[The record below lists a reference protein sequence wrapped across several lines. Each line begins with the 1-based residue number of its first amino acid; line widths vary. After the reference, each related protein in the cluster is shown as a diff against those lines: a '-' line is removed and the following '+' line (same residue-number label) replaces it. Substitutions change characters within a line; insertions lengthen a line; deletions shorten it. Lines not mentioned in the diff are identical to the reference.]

1 MSRLHL
7 WSLLILGSAAAHAQE
22 THEHHHPAAPVDSSE
37 SAAGH
42 VPPAPPTE
50 TMHPMS
56 PREMVDIM
64 AMDDQ
69 ARYGKFTVNEA
80 EVHDDAFS
88 WDIDA
93 WYGSD
98 NNKLWI
104 KSEGDLDDGQ
114 HFDIDLLWD
123 HVFARWWSVQSGVRR
138 ESRDGP
144 NSEHDESLVLGLQGL
159 APQWFEVEARVYLDE
174 HGGVTLHTK
183 ADYEL
188 LLTQRLVLQPE
199 VKLTVTSRDNIDLGV
214 GSGVSELEMGL
225 RLRYEIRR
233 EFAPYVG
240 IGWVRNFGTTA
251 DLTRSRGGDS
261 NTLQGL
267 AGLRFWF

>member
-1 MSRLHL
+1 M
-7 WSLLILGSAAAHAQE
+7 LGSAAAHAQE
-22 THEHHHPAAPVDSSE
+22 AHEHHHPAAPVDSGE

-56 PREMVDIM
+56 PREMVDVM

-69 ARYGKFTVNEA
+69 ARYGKFMVNEA

-98 NNKLWI
+98 DNKLWI

-123 HVFARWWSVQSGVRR
+123 HVFARWWSIQSGVRR
-138 ESRDGP
+138 ESRDG
-144 NSEHDESLVLGLQGL
+144 EYQEALVLGLQGL
-159 APQWFEVEARVYLDE
+159 APQWFEIEARVYLDE

-199 VKLTVTSRDNIDLGV
+199 LKLTVNSRGNIDLGV

-240 IGWVRNFGTTA
+240 IGWVRSFGTTG
-251 DLTRSRGGDS
+251 DLTRNRGDDN
-261 NTLQGL
+261 NTLQAL